1 MFHLDGAMPESF
13 VFDREGKLV
22 AVAINKRTQR
32 QFLNMIALAGIEP

>member
-1 MFHLDGAMPESF
+1 
-13 VFDREGKLV
+13 V